1 MKTTILIFGVMLG
14 LSHAQFGFGG
24 FSATQNCA
32 GGSNCNQNNFGRKR
46 RQILEEILL
55 EVEKEEL
62 SRIERDAVD
71 VAQNCADSNCIQNN
85 ANLASKAPV
94 PIPDPAPIPAPIPV
108 GIPVPQPVPFEISV
122 PQPVPLEIPVPQ
134 PVPVEIPVP
143 QPVPLEI
150 PVPQPVPLEIP
161 GPQPVPLEIPVPQ
174 PVPMPAPV
182 AAFPA
187 GFPFSGGFP
196 LGAVSAGA
204 GVVATQNCVG
214 SNCSQ
219 NNIGRRKREIS
230 EMIDSLT
237 QEVLEAEA
245 AEEAREREAR
255 ARKKREAIERI
266 LEELEL

>member
-14 LSHAQFGFGG
+14 LSHAQLGFGG

-32 GGSNCNQNNFGRKR
+32 DGSNCNQNNFGRKR

-62 SRIERDAVD
+62 SRKERDAVD
-71 VAQNCADSNCIQNN
+71 VAQNCANSNCIQNN

-94 PIPDPAPIPAPIPV
+94 PVPHPAPIPAPIPV
-108 GIPVPQPVPFEISV
+108 GISVLQPM
-122 PQPVPLEIPVPQ
+122 PLDIPVPQ
-134 PVPVEIPVP
+134 PVPLAIPVP

-161 GPQPVPLEIPVPQ
+161 VPQPVPFEIPVPQ
-174 PVPMPAPV
+174 PVPIPV
-182 AAFPA
+182 PTLPA
-187 GFPFSGGFP
+187 GFPFTGGFP
-196 LGAVSAGA
+196 LGTVLAGA

-214 SNCSQ
+214 SNCNQ
-219 NNIGRRKREIS
+219 NNVGRKKREIT

-245 AEEAREREAR
+245 AEEVREREAR